1 MREDELDDL
10 KDALQSFFSS
20 LAAAIPKAK
29 SPADLK
35 DLIERFGRRI
45 RAMKEF
51 GADVSCINF
60 MLGRLADFGD
70 EWAKI
75 EEEAQPRL
83 PMNMINSL
91 EAELKEIQREKA
103 TKASQSQECKEKAD
117 QHKSRSARRTRF
129 SLRAASEG
137 RSSFSNRAFI
147 VNNVTSN
154 NEKIRSWMH
163 APHPSS

>member
-60 MLGRLADFGD
+60 LLGRLADFGD

-117 QHKSRSARRTRF
+117 QHKSRSASRRDELV
-129 SLRAASEG
+129 SLSEQ
-137 RSSFSNRAFI
+137 RQKADLHSQI
-147 VNNVTSN
+147 
-154 NEKIRSWMH
+154 
-163 APHPSS
+163 